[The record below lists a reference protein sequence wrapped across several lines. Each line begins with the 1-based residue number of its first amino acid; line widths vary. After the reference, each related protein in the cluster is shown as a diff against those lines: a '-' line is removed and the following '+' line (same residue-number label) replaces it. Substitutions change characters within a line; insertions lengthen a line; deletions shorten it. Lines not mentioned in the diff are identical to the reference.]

1 MKELKFLIIICFFS
15 SCISINYSNYR
26 GSEVLSGSGGSVFN
40 KKGVDFWENGEPDQ
54 KYKIIGIIDYKAND
68 APIQNAK
75 TNKKIAKKVLEVSG
89 DAVILFNEEKENR
102 GTFNKG
108 KINKGRN
115 NSLNYNG
122 NSINIIKKY
131 RKYYVIKYVD

>member
-1 MKELKFLIIICFFS
+1 M
-15 SCISINYSNYR
+15 
-26 GSEVLSGSGGSVFN
+26 SGSGGSVFN

-102 GTFNKG
+102 GTFNNG
-108 KINKGRN
+108 KIKKGRN